1 VAQIWRTERGSSD
14 ELTGAMATVRLPLPG
29 EATETRALELRD
41 WLLRTHRIEAAVTV
55 FAGSLWVRLS
65 AQAYNKA
72 ADYELLAEAV
82 RKQL

>member
-1 VAQIWRTERGSSD
+1 V
-14 ELTGAMATVRLPLPG
+14 
-29 EATETRALELRD
+29 ELRD
-41 WLLRTHRIEAAVTV
+41 GLLRTHRIEAAVTV
-55 FAGSLWVRLS
+55 FAGALWVRLS